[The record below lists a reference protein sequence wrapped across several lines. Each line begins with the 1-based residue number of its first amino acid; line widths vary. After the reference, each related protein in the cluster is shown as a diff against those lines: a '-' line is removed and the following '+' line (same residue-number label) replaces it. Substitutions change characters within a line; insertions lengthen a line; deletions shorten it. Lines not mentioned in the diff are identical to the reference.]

1 MDRIFDG
8 FWKQKKGWSVPGGPP
23 PVTAVLGPTG
33 ETQRGQNHNLSRLHD
48 PKGSAD
54 IYSSPY
60 PPPLPAGAL
69 QDPYNEHSPQSTTK
83 THRKVLELYNPKTLR
98 ARRDAVPPISRI
110 VMCFCVFLPIYLPL
124 QGP

>member
-54 IYSSPY
+54 YYCTLSCACTDLAEAFVGNISGPSRI
-60 PPPLPAGAL
+60 LARNVVERIKA
-69 QDPYNEHSPQSTTK
+69 E
-83 THRKVLELYNPKTLR
+83 TLR
-98 ARRDAVPPISRI
+98 VASRRVAAQSPVLQKKHFKSFARELLYCIP
-110 VMCFCVFLPIYLPL
+110 
-124 QGP
+124 